1 MVAPAMKKASLSVLG
16 ALVLIPVP
24 AVADVVSSSPI
35 HFDIE
40 SHVIVAATPA
50 RTYQALGQIGA
61 WWNGEHSYS
70 HDPRNM
76 RLELWAG
83 GCFCETLPDGGTV
96 EHMHVVQA
104 LPGRIVRMTGALGPL
119 QPEALTGTLSWSLR
133 AVPGGTEITSVYLV
147 SGHVRGDTGAYAAPV
162 DAVLRDQ
169 LERLRLYLAR

>member
-1 MVAPAMKKASLSVLG
+1 VAKAIVPIFSALLAATTPAA
-16 ALVLIPVP
+16 
-24 AVADVVSSSPI
+24 ADVVSSSPI

-40 SHVIVAATPA
+40 SHVVVAATPA
-50 RTYQALGQIGA
+50 RTYEALGQIGA
-61 WWNGEHSYS
+61 WWNGAHSYS
-70 HDPRNM
+70 HDSRNM

-133 AVPGGTEITSVYLV
+133 AVPGGTELTSTYLV